1 MSDDEP
7 FLSRWSRRKL
17 TPSEAIPDAPPVSAG
32 TEGAPSESTSPEPPS
47 PKDQPVD
54 LSKLTPIESI
64 DALTDI
70 TQFLARGVPTV
81 LQQAALRKAWTA
93 DPAIRDFI
101 EVAENQWD
109 FANGAIPG
117 FGPLEPET
125 AVGAID
131 RLASYRLTPLSGTPE
146 VESASGD
153 ASPIATKNSAPEAE
167 AGNDEKDSGGVD
179 IASQASDTTEPPTV
193 SADLAAEEND
203 AKADENEIAARRPR
217 HGGALP
223 S

>member
-17 TPSEAIPDAPPVSAG
+17 TPSEAIPDAPAAGASA
-32 TEGAPSESTSPEPPS
+32 EGAQAEPSAASMSPE
-47 PKDQPVD
+47 DQSVD

-81 LQQAALRKAWTA
+81 LQQAALRRAWTA

-117 FGPLEPET
+117 FGPLEPDA

-146 VESASGD
+146 VESTSND
-153 ASPIATKNSAPEAE
+153 APSIDTHTSAPETDVD
-167 AGNDEKDSGGVD
+167 GDEKANSGGD
-179 IASQASDTTEPPTV
+179 IASQVSEASEPEV
-193 SADLAAEEND
+193 ASAGHSGGEND
-203 AKADENEIAARRPR
+203 AKADESESAARRPR

-223 S
+223 G